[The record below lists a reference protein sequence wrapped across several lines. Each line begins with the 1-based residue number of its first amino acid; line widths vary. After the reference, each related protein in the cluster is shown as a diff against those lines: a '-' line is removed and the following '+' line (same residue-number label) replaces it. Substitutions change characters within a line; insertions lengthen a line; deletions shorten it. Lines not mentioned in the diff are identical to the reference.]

1 MLAIDTA
8 TPAITTGLVELAD
21 ARPRTVSERVSI
33 DPRAHAELLTPQV
46 NAVLAEAG
54 RTLADVGAI
63 VVGVGPGPFTGLRVG
78 MVTAGALGHAAG
90 LPVYPVCTLD
100 AIALD
105 ALARRPEP
113 EPLLVATD
121 ARRREVYF
129 ATYAGDGSR
138 RDEPAVLRPGELP
151 DDLGAGVAA
160 GHGAR
165 LYAETIGLPLVEPDF
180 PSPRALVAAAS
191 SALRSHAEPGPL
203 TPLYL
208 RRPDAE
214 LPAAR
219 KKVLR

>member
-8 TPAITTGLVELAD
+8 TPAITTGLVEFSD

-46 NAVLAEAG
+46 NEVLAEAG
-54 RTLADVGAI
+54 RTLRDIGAI

-78 MVTAGALGHAAG
+78 MVTAGAFGHAAG

-105 ALARRPEP
+105 ALVRRPEP

-121 ARRREVYF
+121 ARRKEIYF
-129 ATYAGDGSR
+129 ATYRADGGR
-138 RDEPAVLRPGELP
+138 NGEPAVLRPQELP

-160 GHGAR
+160 GQGAR
-165 LYAETIGLPLVEPDF
+165 LYAEVIGLPLIEPDF
-180 PSPRALVAAAS
+180 PSPRGLAGVASAAV
-191 SALRSHAEPGPL
+191 RSGTDPAAL

-214 LPAAR
+214 APAAR
-219 KKVLR
+219 KRVLR